1 MTSTLVAQV
10 LAGLGFAAVA
20 AALAQWAG
28 LGLGPS
34 IGRAAARAVVQLA
47 AVGAFLAA
55 VFAVPL
61 LAVIFVG
68 VMLSA
73 AALTAG
79 GRLAPLPRGRIV
91 ALGVIAVPAFSATAV
106 LVAVGAFA
114 ATPRAA
120 IPTVG
125 ILLGGAM
132 TATSICGRH
141 LMAGLDTSHAEIE
154 TRLCLGDDART
165 ALEPVTRRAVIDGV
179 IPVLDRPA
187 ASGSSPSRNLRR
199 AGAGRGL
206 ARAGREPQLV
216 VLLALIAVEL
226 GAALLLARVVVRA
239 VTAPGERVRTHREFR
254 AQSAGRAGTSAWPGL
269 RRTRVS

>member
-20 AALAQWAG
+20 AALAQRAG
-28 LGLGPS
+28 LGLGLS
-34 IGRAAARAVVQLA
+34 IGRAALRAVVQLA

-55 VFAVPL
+55 VFAVPA

-68 VMLSA
+68 VMLGA

-79 GRLAPLPRGRIV
+79 GRLAPLPRARLV
-91 ALGVIAVPAFSATAV
+91 AMGVIALPAFTATAV

-132 TATSICGRH
+132 TATSLCGRH
-141 LMAGLDTSHAEIE
+141 LMAALDTSHAEVE
-154 TRLCLGDDART
+154 ARLCLGDDAHT
-165 ALEPVTRRAVIDGV
+165 ALTQLARRAVVDGV
-179 IPVLDRPA
+179 IPVLDQTRSVGLVTLPGTFVGLVLGGASPARA
-187 ASGSSPSRNLRR
+187 AST
-199 AGAGRGL
+199 
-206 ARAGREPQLV
+206 QLV

-226 GAALLLARVVVRA
+226 GAALLLSGAVIRA
-239 VTAPGERVRTHREFR
+239 VTAPGERVRTHREL
-254 AQSAGRAGTSAWPGL
+254 RAGSTS
-269 RRTRVS
+269 RVRAR

>member
-1 MTSTLVAQV
+1 VTSTLVAQV

-20 AALAQWAG
+20 AALAQRAG

-55 VFAVPL
+55 VFAVPA

-91 ALGVIAVPAFSATAV
+91 ALGVIALPAFSAAAV

-114 ATPRAA
+114 ATPRAT

-141 LMAGLDTSHAEIE
+141 LMAGLDISHAEIE

-179 IPVLDRPA
+179 IPVLDQTRSVGLVTLPGTFVGLVLGGASPARA
-187 ASGSSPSRNLRR
+187 AST
-199 AGAGRGL
+199 
-206 ARAGREPQLV
+206 QLV

-239 VTAPGERVRTHREFR
+239 VTAPGERVRTHHELR
-254 AQSAGRAGTSAWPGL
+254 AQSAGTRAWPALG
-269 RRTRVS
+269 RSRAS